1 MEAREWLR
9 DPRVAGV
16 GWLAARVWVGFHFLE
31 SGWDKV
37 QSSAWVGENAGAAV
51 TGYLNGALAKA
62 PGGEAAGANPEVMGW
77 YAGLVK
83 NVFLPNAALFG
94 YLVAFGEVLV
104 GIALILGL
112 LTNFAA
118 IMGLAM
124 NFAFLFAGTSSSN
137 VIMVLLM
144 LPMVLVGGA
153 AATYYAVDH
162 FLMPAIGRWWKGR
175 GQKPGVAAGL
185 PGPVAPH
192 AP

>member
-1 MEAREWLR
+1 
-9 DPRVAGV
+9 
-16 GWLAARVWVGFHFLE
+16 LAARVWVGFKFLE
-31 SGWDKV
+31 HGWDKV
-37 QSSAWVGENAGAAV
+37 QSSAWVGDNAGAAV

-62 PGGEAAGANPEVMGW
+62 PGGAEAGANPEVAGW
-77 YAGLVK
+77 YAGLIE

-104 GIALILGL
+104 GLALILGL
-112 LTNFAA
+112 FTQFAA
-118 IMGLAM
+118 VMGLAM
-124 NFAFLFAGTSSSN
+124 NFAFLFAGTSSDN
-137 VIMVLLM
+137 VLMVLMM

-162 FLMPAIGRWWKGR
+162 FLMPAIDRWRKGR
-175 GQKPGVAAGL
+175 GQKPKAAAGL

>member
-1 MEAREWLR
+1 MEARTWLR

-16 GWLAARVWVGFHFLE
+16 GWLAARVWVGFQFLE
-31 SGWDKV
+31 SGWEKV

-62 PGGEAAGANPEVMGW
+62 PGGEAAGANPEVAGW
-77 YAGLVK
+77 YADLVR

-112 LTNFAA
+112 LTKFAA
-118 IMGLAM
+118 VMGLAM

-137 VIMVLLM
+137 VLMVLLM

-162 FLMPAIGRWWKGR
+162 FLMPAIDRWRKGR
-175 GQKPGVAAGL
+175 GQKPKAAAGL
-185 PGPVAPH
+185 AGPVAPH